1 MMILRLV
8 SLAQDDNLR
17 LEIIRK
23 LSNLTKHPLFS
34 GSAIMVLG
42 SNTINALNY
51 LYHLILGRMLGPSDY
66 GELAALISLM
76 GLLSIVPGSISLVII
91 KHVSSAKTEE
101 EVISLIN
108 WLKSKIIKG
117 SLIFFLVI
125 LLLSPL
131 IRSFLHINKLVYL
144 ALIAISFLISFQS
157 LFYRSILQG
166 LLKFKA
172 VILSILTENS
182 AKLILSILLVYLGF
196 RVGGAMLAFVVA
208 AVLGWYITIFY
219 LKFSSKGK
227 SDISP
232 DVKSM
237 TLFAIPVI
245 IQTFSTTSFYSSD
258 VILVKHFFSAHEA
271 GIYAALSTLGKIIFF
286 GTGPI
291 AAVMFPVVSKK
302 LAKGENFK
310 RVYHYSFFA
319 TLTLAALILLFY
331 LFTPKLAINLLYGR
345 AYLEAADLLF
355 WMGMFITLFS
365 LTSLIV
371 SYGLAVGRTTIVY
384 FQLIAAISQIILIWF
399 FHQTLFEVII
409 ISCTVTGMLLI
420 VLLIYSSYGDKP
432 SFSHR
437 SNVQT
442 RKNNS

>member
-1 MMILRLV
+1 MKKIF
-8 SLAQDDNLR
+8 QDITAN
-17 LEIIRK
+17 
-23 LSNLTKHPLFS
+23 PLFS
-34 GSAIMVLG
+34 GSAIMVIG

-91 KHVSSAKTEE
+91 KYVSSAKTEE
-101 EVISLIN
+101 GIANLIN
-108 WLKSKIIKG
+108 WLKSRIIKA

-144 ALIAISFLISFQS
+144 ILIAISFLVSFQS

-166 LLKFKA
+166 LLRFKA
-172 VILSILTENS
+172 VILSVLAENS
-182 AKLILSILLVYLGF
+182 TKLIVSIVLVYLGF
-196 RVGGAMLAFVVA
+196 RVGGAMLAFVGA
-208 AVLGWYITIFY
+208 AVSGWYITIFY

-227 SDISP
+227 SDTLP

-237 TLFAIPVI
+237 TFFAIPVI
-245 IQTFSTTSFYSSD
+245 IQTLSTTSFYSSD
-258 VILVKHFFSAHEA
+258 VILVKHFFSSHDA

-291 AAVMFPVVSKK
+291 AAVMFPLVSKK
-302 LAKGENFK
+302 QAEGGNFR
-310 RVYHYSFFA
+310 RVYYYSFFA
-319 TLTLAALILLFY
+319 TLTLAALILFFY
-331 LFTPKLAINLLYGR
+331 LSTPKLAINLLYGK
-345 AYLEAADLLF
+345 AYLEAANLLF
-355 WMGMFITLFS
+355 WMGIFITLFS
-365 LTSLIV
+365 LTSLII
-371 SYGLAVGRTTIVY
+371 SYGLALGRTATVY
-384 FQLIAAISQIILIWF
+384 FQLVAAIFQIILIWF

-409 ISCTVTGMLLI
+409 ISCTVTGMLLA
-420 VLLIYSSYGDKP
+420 VLLIYSGYGDKL

-442 RKNNS
+442 GKNNS